1 MTSRSPHT
9 PRYVRPT
16 LGGWFRPA
24 FFGPW
29 LGATSVVTAFC
40 ALGLDLGLFGKVV
53 GWSVG
58 MLVASIWATAYV
70 IVLLVTDVLLLAVR
84 VRTLPTGRR
93 AWATSVLAPAL
104 VLGAYRL
111 VPPHGFYKSG
121 PWAVLAAA
129 LAPMLVVALVTRL
142 VAGAR
147 PPR

>member
-1 MTSRSPHT
+1 MTS
-9 PRYVRPT
+9 RYVRPT

-29 LGATSVVTAFC
+29 LGASAVVTALC

-58 MLVASIWATAYV
+58 MVVASVWATAYV
-70 IVLLVTDVLLLAVR
+70 VVLLAVDVALLAVR
-84 VRTLPTGRR
+84 VPTLPTGRR
-93 AWATSVLAPAL
+93 AWASSVLAPAL

-129 LAPMLVVALVTRL
+129 LAPMVVVALATRV